1 MSAPAGGGRKGLF
14 LDLDGTLAHSLPTLY
29 QVYARF
35 VSDFDLTPS
44 ADEFQS
50 LNGPPL
56 SEVVRILRR
65 THEIVDPEDLLVAR
79 YQEYIDA
86 AYDLVPAMEG
96 AHMLLQAC
104 HDAGWVTAVV
114 TSNNRARTDRW
125 LRATDLSPLVRFVV
139 SGEDV
144 RIGKPSAEPYDM
156 AVARS
161 NCARTDLAA
170 VEDSVSG
177 ATAARAA
184 DLRTFGL
191 EWDNA
196 ASAWPKGTIPVH
208 SLSEVGRALGL
219 L

>member
-1 MSAPAGGGRKGLF
+1 MSAPAGGGRKGLL

-29 QVYARF
+29 RVYARF
-35 VSDFDLTPS
+35 VGTFGLTPS
-44 ADEFQS
+44 TEEFQS

-56 SEVVRILRR
+56 SEVVRVLRR
-65 THEIVDPEDLLVAR
+65 THQIVDPEDLLIAR
-79 YQEYIDA
+79 YQAYVDA
-86 AYDLVPAMEG
+86 AYDLVPAMGG
-96 AHMLLQAC
+96 AHALLQAC
-104 HDAGWVTAVV
+104 DDAGWVTAVV

-125 LRATDLSPLVRFVV
+125 LRAAGLTSLVHFAVC
-139 SGEDV
+139 GEDV
-144 RIGKPSAEPYDM
+144 RVGKPSPEPYDL

-161 NCARTDLAA
+161 SCAPTDLAA

-191 EWDNA
+191 DSDNGV
-196 ASAWPKGTIPVH
+196 STWPKGTIPVR
-208 SLSEVGRALGL
+208 SLAEVGRVLGL

>member
-1 MSAPAGGGRKGLF
+1 MNAPAGGGRKGLF

-35 VSDFDLTPS
+35 VSDFDLAPS
-44 ADEFQS
+44 AEEFQS

-65 THEIVDPEDLLVAR
+65 THAIVDPEDLLIAR
-79 YQEYIDA
+79 YQGYVDA
-86 AYDLVPAMEG
+86 AYDMVPAMEG
-96 AHMLLQAC
+96 AHALLQAC

-125 LRATDLSPLVRFVV
+125 LRATGLSPLVRFVV
-139 SGEDV
+139 CGEDV
-144 RIGKPSAEPYDM
+144 RIGKPGAEPYDL

-161 NCARTDLAA
+161 GCARADLAA

-184 DLRTFGL
+184 GLATFGL
-191 EWDNA
+191 ESGDG
-196 ASAWPKGTIPVH
+196 ASTWPKGTFPVR
-208 SLSEVGRALGL
+208 SLAEVGRSLGL